1 MTAWNPED
9 LARIAE
15 SDELV
20 VATTSADGGLRAPV
34 PVWVVRDG
42 DDLYVRSYKGSG
54 GAWFRAATA
63 RPEARVSAG
72 GIEME
77 VAFAEVAADVTLN
90 DRIDDAY
97 RSKYRRYGADYIDP
111 MIADQARATTLRL
124 TPQ

>member
-9 LARIAE
+9 LARIADSE
-15 SDELV
+15 ELI
-20 VATTSADGGLRAPV
+20 VATTGADGGLREPV

-42 DDLYVRSYKGSG
+42 DELYVRSYKGAG

-63 RPEARVSAG
+63 RPEGRVSAG

-77 VAFAEVAADVTLN
+77 VSFDEAAGDGALN

-124 TPQ
+124 IPQ